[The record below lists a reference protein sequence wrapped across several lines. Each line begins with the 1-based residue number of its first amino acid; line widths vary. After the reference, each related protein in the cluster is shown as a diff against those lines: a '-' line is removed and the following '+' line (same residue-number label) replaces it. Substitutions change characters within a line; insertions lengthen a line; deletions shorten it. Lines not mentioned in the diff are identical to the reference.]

1 MPTLKASAR
10 NAVNDMGQ
18 PLDPLDPIH
27 PLDPIDP
34 IDHDDRCPRSATH
47 PLVAL
52 SGLLGFLGAC
62 WLVIQAQPLPG
73 DIAAYALLVI
83 AITAAVILA
92 LDIGW
97 LKVHRRSSTGLDWQ
111 QDDPSWSRSLLK
123 LFGLLITLGGVAMLY
138 WLFPHYQQPRFA
150 PYYALLQQLL
160 PVWLVLALPY
170 FYFVDRRM
178 RAPHDG
184 YWLLGHWACSML
196 KRGKH
201 TPLDRAERQLLGQH
215 WLSWLI
221 KGFFLP
227 LMFIYFCNYL
237 QNFNNSS
244 ATSPL
249 QFWFELLC
257 NLAFLIDVGLVSMG
271 YLLTLRLA
279 DTHVRSAEPTLF
291 GWVVALACYEPFWF
305 MMERQYLQYQGKL
318 DWLQW
323 LADSPLL
330 ATLWGA
336 MIVSLVMIY
345 AWATVIFCARFSNL
359 THRGIITNGP
369 YRYTRHPAYLAKN
382 LSWWLISIPFI
393 VQDSMADALRHCLM
407 LLLLNALYAL
417 RAWTEE
423 RHLSQD
429 PQYMRYAA
437 WIRRH
442 GLFRRFKLTRA

>member
-1 MPTLKASAR
+1 
-10 NAVNDMGQ
+10 
-18 PLDPLDPIH
+18 
-27 PLDPIDP
+27 
-34 IDHDDRCPRSATH
+34 
-47 PLVAL
+47 
-52 SGLLGFLGAC
+52 
-62 WLVIQAQPLPG
+62 
-73 DIAAYALLVI
+73 
-83 AITAAVILA
+83 
-92 LDIGW
+92 
-97 LKVHRRSSTGLDWQ
+97 
-111 QDDPSWSRSLLK
+111 
-123 LFGLLITLGGVAMLY
+123 
-138 WLFPHYQQPRFA
+138 
-150 PYYALLQQLL
+150 
-160 PVWLVLALPY
+160 
-170 FYFVDRRM
+170 
-178 RAPHDG
+178 
-184 YWLLGHWACSML
+184 
-196 KRGKH
+196 
-201 TPLDRAERQLLGQH
+201 
-215 WLSWLI
+215 
-221 KGFFLP
+221 
-227 LMFIYFCNYL
+227 
-237 QNFNNSS
+237 
-244 ATSPL
+244 
-249 QFWFELLC
+249 
-257 NLAFLIDVGLVSMG
+257 MG

-305 MMERQYLQYQGKL
+305 LMERQYLQYQGKL

-345 AWATVIFCARFSNL
+345 AWATVIFCTRFSNL

-393 VQDSMADALRHCLM
+393 VQDSMTDALRHCLM

-429 PQYMRYAA
+429 PQYMQYAA